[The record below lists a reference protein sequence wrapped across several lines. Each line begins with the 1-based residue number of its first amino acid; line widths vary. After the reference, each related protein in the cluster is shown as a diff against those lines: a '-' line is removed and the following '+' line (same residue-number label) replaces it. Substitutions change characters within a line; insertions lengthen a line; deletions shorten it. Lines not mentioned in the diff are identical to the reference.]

1 VPRPASPARSLG
13 DTEVRLGGTIG
24 VSFPRREWREMT
36 ASFRPNV
43 GPRLHHRGYCWT
55 RAADC
60 LENLKPGGRW
70 SKAGQELARRGR
82 GGGGIIQRVGRDDL
96 LVVYI
101 LVVLPVVMRC
111 PVSLL
116 CFD

>member
-70 SKAGQELARRGR
+70 SKAGQELARRG
-82 GGGGIIQRVGRDDL
+82 GGGRDHKKSGQGRSPGCLYTRRPPGCDAMSCIPPL
-96 LVVYI
+96 
-101 LVVLPVVMRC
+101 
-111 PVSLL
+111 
-116 CFD
+116 F